1 MSPGARPLRPD
12 DVDAW
17 MRIRQASYG
26 QPRDLHDPAA
36 RRTLEARVGI
46 SRGVDD
52 DGDLAAVATW
62 YPYRFWIGGTE
73 VPVGALA
80 GVATAP
86 WVRRRGHVRT
96 LVREG
101 LQELHEAGTGWALE
115 HPFDPAFYGAMGFRT
130 VPAGVTVRL
139 PLSDWPGRRAL
150 PEFGPVPLDDPEL
163 RRDRASFAS
172 RHNFALQRDG
182 IATDG
187 PDRPDPRWLRL
198 SEPPSDDATP
208 PVAYRA
214 NDGYAVIATEGY
226 GPDGTVH
233 VLDAAWR
240 DARARERVLALPNAW
255 RGQVG
260 WIRIDLPSHDPV
272 ALDLAG
278 RYAHPRT
285 LLQARIADLPGALRP
300 LRAPSNRLARSGVM
314 DVHDP
319 FAPWIHGRW
328 EVALTTD
335 GCEVRPTDRS
345 EDLTVTA
352 SALAAALAGVPVAPL
367 LHAGEAEGDAD
378 LLRALAS
385 TTADQPEF
393 LGTIDFF

>member
-1 MSPGARPLRPD
+1 MSRRTRALTAG

-17 MRIRQASYG
+17 LRIRQASYG
-26 QPRDLHDPAA
+26 HPGDLSDPAW
-36 RRTLEARVGI
+36 RRTLEARASL

-52 DGDLAAVATW
+52 DGELAAVASW
-62 YPYRFWIGGTE
+62 YPYRFFIGGSE

-101 LQELHEAGTGWALE
+101 LEELHDADTGWALE

-130 VPAGVTVRL
+130 VPAGVTLRL
-139 PLSDWPGRRAL
+139 PLSDWPGRMAL
-150 PEFGPVPLDDPEL
+150 PEFGPVPLDDPDL
-163 RRDRASFAS
+163 RRDRAQFAA

-182 IATDG
+182 IADDG
-187 PDRPDPRWLRL
+187 PDRPDPRWRALTD
-198 SEPPSDDATP
+198 PPSDDATP
-208 PVAYRA
+208 PVAYRTEG
-214 NDGYAVIATEGY
+214 GYVVIATEGY
-226 GPDGTVH
+226 GSDGTVI

-240 DARARERVLALPNAW
+240 DARARERVLAMPNAW

-260 WIRIDLPSHDPV
+260 WIRIDLPAHDPF
-272 ALDLAG
+272 ALDLVG
-278 RYAHPRT
+278 RYAQPRT
-285 LLQARIADLPGALRP
+285 LLQARIADLPAALRP
-300 LRAPSNRLARSGVM
+300 LRTPSARMARSGVM
-314 DVHDP
+314 EVHDP
-319 FAPWIHGRW
+319 FAPWVHGRW
-328 EVALTTD
+328 AVTLDAD
-335 GCEVRPTDRS
+335 GCTVETTDRS

-378 LLRALAS
+378 LLRALAQ
-385 TTADQPEF
+385 TTADQPPF
-393 LGTIDFF
+393 LGTIDHF